1 MKAKNRMSSNRVE
14 VLLRLKPH
22 SVKDLIEKGI
32 PLPRMYFA
40 DLIIKAI
47 IASSTFILDPSS
59 KYNLLGDREAA
70 ILDTFNLA

>member
-1 MKAKNRMSSNRVE
+1 MSSNRVE

-40 DLIIKAI
+40 DLIVKGKKIKSAKI
-47 IASSTFILDPSS
+47 HGTRYYYIKEKI
-59 KYNLLGDREAA
+59 
-70 ILDTFNLA
+70 